1 MVPFGGW
8 EMPVQYS
15 SITEE
20 HLAVREHAGVFDVS
34 HMGEI
39 ELAGADALA
48 AVQHVSTNDA
58 ACLEIGQAQYSVLA
72 TPEGTFVDDILVYR
86 LADDHFML
94 VVNASNI
101 ARDMAWIADAVKGFG
116 DAFAVNTSNRYALLA
131 TQGPR
136 ALEIVQALTD
146 VELGSIGYYRFATG
160 EVAGIRATISR
171 TGYTGEDG
179 FEIFVAPQVAER
191 VWDALLSTGE
201 PFGVRPA
208 GLGARDTLRLE
219 AAMRLSGQDIDE
231 TTSVLEA
238 GLGWVVGW
246 EKADFVGRDA
256 LVRQRETGLSRRLVG
271 LEMTGRGIAR
281 HGYTVYAGERAVGV
295 VTSGTRTPFLE
306 KAIGLAY
313 VPIDGSE
320 EGTEYHVDIRGRRIP
335 ACVVPL
341 PFYKRSRG

>member
-1 MVPFGGW
+1 MSQITSSSLKTTPLIDIHKELKGKLVPFAGW
-8 EMPVQYS
+8 KMPIQFQGVIQ
-15 SITEE
+15 E
-20 HLAVREHAGVFDVS
+20 HQCVRDGVGIFDVS

-116 DAFAVNTSNRYALLA
+116 DAFAVNTSNRYALIA
-131 TQGPR
+131 TQGPC

-146 VELGSIGYYRFATG
+146 VELASIGYYRFATG

-179 FEIFVAPQVAER
+179 FELLLTAE
-191 VWDALLSTGE
+191 
-201 PFGVRPA
+201 
-208 GLGARDTLRLE
+208 
-219 AAMRLSGQDIDE
+219 
-231 TTSVLEA
+231 
-238 GLGWVVGW
+238 VG
-246 EKADFVGRDA
+246 K
-256 LVRQRETGLSRRLVG
+256 S
-271 LEMTGRGIAR
+271 
-281 HGYTVYAGERAVGV
+281 
-295 VTSGTRTPFLE
+295 
-306 KAIGLAY
+306 
-313 VPIDGSE
+313 
-320 EGTEYHVDIRGRRIP
+320 
-335 ACVVPL
+335 
-341 PFYKRSRG
+341 